1 MLNSIKAVLTLV
13 SLFLIA
19 GCANGVGFH
28 GSALWLDTAPENE
41 VRKFMAKQ
49 SLYELSVLWDDGE
62 SYRPH
67 VAKEL
72 EYRGL
77 DPLKF
82 RQATR

>member
-1 MLNSIKAVLTLV
+1 MDKNTKAVLTLV

-28 GSALWLDTAPENE
+28 GSALWLDTAPESE

-49 SLYELSVLWDDGE
+49 SLYDLSVLWDDGG

-67 VAKEL
+67 VAEEL
-72 EYRGL
+72 ERRGL

-82 RQATR
+82 RQAYR